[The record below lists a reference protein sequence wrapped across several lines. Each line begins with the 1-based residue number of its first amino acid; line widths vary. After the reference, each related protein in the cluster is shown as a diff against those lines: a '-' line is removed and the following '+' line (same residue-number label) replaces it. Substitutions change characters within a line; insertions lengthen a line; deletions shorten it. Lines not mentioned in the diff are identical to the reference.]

1 MNINIESRF
10 NKVNEVNEVKLLQE
24 LKSTLLGFWPNRKNN
39 NFPGALPVSIERKN
53 FEAIKKYPYVISL
66 KSNGIR
72 FLMMAYNKNVYL
84 VDRLFNFYKTNQN
97 FNINIYGS
105 TPIDT
110 CGLLLD
116 GEMMFNNTN
125 STTITDSTTNT
136 NTNNDMLYIIHDC
149 LCVFSKDITKEYF
162 TDRYDS
168 IKSAVSLWSP
178 EHSDFKI
185 KIKKFYMY
193 NDLTRDIIEKADH
206 DIDGLI
212 FTPIKLG
219 IGTGTQHTLFKWKY
233 KHTFDFL
240 IKDENNEYVSYVY
253 DKNVL
258 IKYASVKK
266 RNVKFSKLLKKN
278 CPDFKS
284 GDIVEC
290 ICNVVD
296 EDFEPLFLR
305 KDKSHPN
312 SLYTIEKTII
322 NIKENITLDEMM
334 ELIYSTSI
342 V

>member
-1 MNINIESRF
+1 MNLNIERRF
-10 NKVNEVNEVKLLQE
+10 QKIDGVIDVKLLQE

-53 FEAIKKYPYVISL
+53 FDAIKKYPYVISL

-72 FLMMAYNKNVYL
+72 FLLMAYNRNVYL
-84 VDRLFNFYKTNQN
+84 IDRLFNFYKTKQN

-105 TPIDT
+105 SPVDT

-116 GEMMFNNTN
+116 GEMMPPTEDNAD
-125 STTITDSTTNT
+125 IV
-136 NTNNDMLYIIHDC
+136 YIIHDC

-168 IKSAVSLWSP
+168 IKSAVSLWSQ
-178 EHSDFKI
+178 EDSDFKI
-185 KIKKFYMY
+185 KIKKFYIY
-193 NDLTRDIIEKADH
+193 NDLTREIIEKADH

-212 FTPIKLG
+212 FTPIKFG
-219 IGTGTQHTLFKWKY
+219 VGTGTQHTLFKWKY

-240 IKDENNEYVSYVY
+240 INDENNEYVSYVY

-278 CPDFKS
+278 CPEFKS
-284 GDIVEC
+284 GDVVEC
-290 ICNVVD
+290 IYNVQD
-296 EDFEPLFLR
+296 DNFEPLFVR
-305 KDKSHPN
+305 KDKAHPN
-312 SLYTIEKTII
+312 NSYTIEKTMV
-322 NIKENITLDEMM
+322 NIRENITLDEIM
-334 ELIYSTSI
+334 ELIYNTTVI
-342 V
+342 